1 MRYLLIANP
10 ASGAQGLPVRADRV
24 DRVVE
29 WFRQRG
35 DEVEARRTRGPGD
48 ATRLAREAEGFDAV
62 IAAGGDGTV
71 NEVLNGLAGGSS
83 PLGILPWGTGNVF
96 AKEMGFPRGLRRC
109 CRVIRRGL
117 SARLDVGRCGE
128 RRFLMMAGAG
138 IDAYAL
144 GRMRGKNW
152 KRLFGVAGYAV
163 GALLAFA
170 RYRDAEIGVF
180 FPDGRSLKGS
190 YVLVSNTRLY
200 GGIFAFAPTAVPTD
214 GLLDVFVFRG
224 KSRWGLLG
232 FLVRRILLPRRLFR
246 GGVLVKTASVELRSA
261 APVPLQVD
269 GDLFAPLPRTL
280 SVEPASLSVL
290 LPKRTLKRLE
300 ARSRSAL
307 NER

>member
-10 ASGAQGLPVRADRV
+10 ASGAGGRPDRAE
-24 DRVVE
+24 RVVE

-35 DEVEARRTRGPGD
+35 DEVVARRTSGPGD
-48 ATRLAREAEGFDAV
+48 ATRLARGAEGFDAV

-71 NEVLNGLAGGSS
+71 NEVLNGLAGGDL

-117 SARLDVGRCGE
+117 SARLDLGRCGE

-170 RYRDAEIGVF
+170 RYRDAEIEVR
-180 FPDGRSLKGS
+180 FPDGARLKGS

-200 GGIFAFAPTAVPTD
+200 GGVFAFAPTAVPTD
-214 GLLDVFVFRG
+214 GLLDVFVFKGR
-224 KSRWGLLG
+224 SRWGLLG
-232 FLVRRILLPRRLFR
+232 FLVRRILLPGRLFR
-246 GGVLVKTASVELRSA
+246 GGALVKTASVELRSA
-261 APVPLQVD
+261 AAVPLQVD
-269 GDLFAPLPRTL
+269 GDPFAPLPRTL
-280 SVEPASLSVL
+280 IVEPASLSVL
-290 LPKRTLKRLE
+290 LPKRTLKRLGAR
-300 ARSRSAL
+300 ARSSLR
-307 NER
+307 ER